1 MKVGYMR
8 VSRRDQN
15 PDLQRRALEA
25 AGCERVFGEKASG
38 AKAEHAELLAA
49 LEYVREGDVL
59 VVWKLDRLGR
69 SLKDL
74 IGRMEELE
82 ARGVSFASVTEGL
95 DTPPPGGRLVYHV
108 FGALAEWER
117 EVIRERTFAGLEETR
132 ARGRNGGRPAK
143 MNDKQVAQARAMLE
157 NRDISLS
164 EVCETFGVSKTTLYR
179 NLNKGEHR
187 QKKGFVATRS
197 GTPANPPPRGVPPA
211 RRSLRPAATRPS

>member
-8 VSRRDQN
+8 VSRREQN
-15 PDLQRRALEA
+15 PDLQRRALRA
-25 AGCERVFGEKASG
+25 AGCERIFGEKASG
-38 AKAEHAELLAA
+38 ANAEREELLAA
-49 LEYVREGDVL
+49 LSYVREGDVL

-82 ARGVSFASVTEGL
+82 ERGVGFASVTEGL
-95 DTPPPGGRLVYHV
+95 DTTTPGGRLVYHV

-117 EVIRERTFAGLEETR
+117 EVIRERTFAGLQAAR

-143 MNDKQVAQARAMLE
+143 MNERQIAQARAMLE
-157 NRDISLS
+157 DREISVG

-179 NLNKGEHR
+179 NINKGGGA
-187 QKKGFVATRS
+187 KKEEEG
-197 GTPANPPPRGVPPA
+197 G
-211 RRSLRPAATRPS
+211 

>member
-8 VSRRDQN
+8 VSRREQN

-25 AGCERVFGEKASG
+25 AGCERIFGEKASG
-38 AKAEHAELLAA
+38 ANAEREELLAA
-49 LEYVREGDVL
+49 LEYAREGDVL

-74 IGRMEELE
+74 IGRMEELQE
-82 ARGVSFASVTEGL
+82 RGVGFASLTEGL
-95 DTPPPGGRLVYHV
+95 DTTTPGGRLVYHV

-117 EVIRERTFAGLEETR
+117 EVIRERTFAGLAAAR
-132 ARGRNGGRPAK
+132 ARGKNGGRPAK
-143 MNDKQVAQARAMLE
+143 MNERQIARARVMLQ

-179 NLNKGEHR
+179 HLNRRKVEDKG
-187 QKKGFVATRS
+187 KFS
-197 GTPANPPPRGVPPA
+197 
-211 RRSLRPAATRPS
+211 

>member
-25 AGCERVFGEKASG
+25 AGCERIFGEKASG
-38 AKAEHAELLAA
+38 AKAEREELLAA

-74 IGRMEELE
+74 IGRMEELRE
-82 ARGVSFASVTEGL
+82 RGVGFASVTEGL
-95 DTPPPGGRLVYHV
+95 DTTTPGGRLVYHV

-117 EVIRERTFAGLEETR
+117 EVIRERTFAGLQAAR
-132 ARGRNGGRPAK
+132 ARGKNGGRPAK
-143 MNDKQVAQARAMLE
+143 MNERQVDQARAMLE
-157 NRDISLS
+157 DPKISLG

-179 NLNKGEHR
+179 HLKGDGA
-187 QKKGFVATRS
+187 K
-197 GTPANPPPRGVPPA
+197 RGG
-211 RRSLRPAATRPS
+211 R

>member
-1 MKVGYMR
+1 MRVGYMR

-15 PDLQRRALEA
+15 SDLQRRALEA
-25 AGCERVFGEKASG
+25 AGCERIFGEKASG
-38 AKAEHAELLAA
+38 AKAERGELLAA

-74 IGRMEELE
+74 IARMEDLE
-82 ARGVSFASVTEGL
+82 ARGIGFASVTEGL
-95 DTPPPGGRLVYHV
+95 DTTTPGGRLVYHV

-117 EVIRERTFAGLEETR
+117 EVIRERTFAGLEAAR

-143 MNDKQVAQARAMLE
+143 MNEKQIARARAMLKD
-157 NRDISLS
+157 RDIPLS

-179 NLNKGEHR
+179 HLKGDGE
-187 QKKGFVATRS
+187 KKQAG
-197 GTPANPPPRGVPPA
+197 
-211 RRSLRPAATRPS
+211 

>member
-25 AGCERVFGEKASG
+25 AGCERIFGEKASG
-38 AKAEHAELLAA
+38 ANAEREELLAA

-74 IGRMEELE
+74 IGRMEELQD
-82 ARGVSFASVTEGL
+82 RGVGFASVTEGL
-95 DTPPPGGRLVYHV
+95 DTTTPGGRLVYHV

-117 EVIRERTFAGLEETR
+117 EVIRERTFAGLAAAR

-143 MNDKQVAQARAMLE
+143 MNDKQIAQARAMLE
-157 NRDISLS
+157 DRDISLS

-179 NLNKGEHR
+179 NLNKG
-187 QKKGFVATRS
+187 S
-197 GTPANPPPRGVPPA
+197 A
-211 RRSLRPAATRPS
+211 REKERDLSTGEGAS

>member
-8 VSRRDQN
+8 VSRREQN

-25 AGCERVFGEKASG
+25 AGCERIFGEKAGG
-38 AKAEHAELLAA
+38 ANAEREELLAA

-74 IGRMEELE
+74 IGRMEELQ
-82 ARGVSFASVTEGL
+82 ARGVGFASVTEGL
-95 DTPPPGGRLVYHV
+95 DTTTPGGRLVYHV

-117 EVIRERTFAGLEETR
+117 EVIRERTFAGLQAAR

-143 MNDKQVAQARAMLE
+143 MNARQIAQARAMLE
-157 NRDISLS
+157 DRDISLG

-179 NLNKGEHR
+179 NLNKGDGAK
-187 QKKGFVATRS
+187 KKG
-197 GTPANPPPRGVPPA
+197 G
-211 RRSLRPAATRPS
+211 

>member
-25 AGCERVFGEKASG
+25 AGCERIFGEKASG
-38 AKAEHAELLAA
+38 ANAEREELLAA

-74 IGRMEELE
+74 IGRMEELQD
-82 ARGVSFASVTEGL
+82 RGVGFASVTEGL
-95 DTPPPGGRLVYHV
+95 DTTTPGGRLVYHV

-117 EVIRERTFAGLEETR
+117 EVIRERTFAGLRAAR

-143 MNDKQVAQARAMLE
+143 MDERQVAQARAMLKD
-157 NRDISLS
+157 RDVSLR

-179 NLNKGEHR
+179 YLNGGAKGKEEA
-187 QKKGFVATRS
+187 G
-197 GTPANPPPRGVPPA
+197 
-211 RRSLRPAATRPS
+211 